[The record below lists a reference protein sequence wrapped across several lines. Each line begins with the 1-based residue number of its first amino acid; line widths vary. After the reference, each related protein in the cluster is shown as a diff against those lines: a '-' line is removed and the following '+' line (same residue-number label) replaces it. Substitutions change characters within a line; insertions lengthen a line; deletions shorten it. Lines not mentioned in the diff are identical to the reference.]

1 MQKKDKSNANTCFDI
16 IMGQFYVLLKE
27 AILFTVYQL
36 WIMWSVCNLE
46 LLCRL
51 CELDMRKAGWSVS
64 MRSLDWFTP
73 SDLNGLH
80 NRFPYV
86 SHIGPRFTGLERSQS
101 TIWFWQRKSGL
112 CLWDVCIWTWFC
124 SCVNTSGQLAIICF
138 QRLLQ
143 RMSFPFQF
151 PENSSEVTL
160 SSGPT
165 RHSWVCAVQA
175 VLASIPPRDGR
186 AWGWSHQSHPHT

>member
-1 MQKKDKSNANTCFDI
+1 MPTLPA
-16 IMGQFYVLLKE
+16 GYEEGWLKCP
-27 AILFTVYQL
+27 V
-36 WIMWSVCNLE
+36 
-46 LLCRL
+46 
-51 CELDMRKAGWSVS
+51 
-64 MRSLDWFTP
+64 RSLDRFTP

-101 TIWFWQRKSGL
+101 AIWFWQRKSGL

-124 SCVNTSGQLAIICF
+124 SCVNTIGQLAIICF

-151 PENSSEVTL
+151 PEISSEVTL

-165 RHSWVCAVQA
+165 RHSWVWAVQA